1 MSRDVEYN
9 ASIVRREDLHPGLF
23 HLWVAPDGGDYPP
36 FEPGQY
42 VSIGHRA
49 GDDGP
54 LVKRTY
60 SIGSSARQRGSLE
73 LFIVHVDDGEFTSWL
88 ARQPVGARL
97 WLSPRAS
104 GGFTLDGFTAGSDL
118 VLVATGTGVAPYISM
133 YRTRR
138 ESPPWRR
145 IVLVHGAR
153 LVADLGYR
161 RELEA
166 VAQRDADF
174 FYVPLV
180 TREPRSG
187 GWTGRRGRVQSV
199 LESPTF
205 EDITGFALDPRECH
219 VFLCGNPG
227 MVDDLEASLERRGF
241 CKHTPAHPGNL
252 HLEKY
257 W

>member
-1 MSRDVEYN
+1 MGRDIEYN
-9 ASIVRREDLHPGLF
+9 ASIVRRQDLHPGLF
-23 HLWVAPDGGDYPP
+23 HLWVAPDAGEYPP
-36 FEPGQY
+36 FQAGQY

-49 GDDGP
+49 GEDGS
-54 LVKRTY
+54 LVTRTY
-60 SIGSSARQRGSLE
+60 SIGSSAHKRESLE

-88 ARQPVGARL
+88 SRQPIGARL
-97 WLSPRAS
+97 WLSPKAS
-104 GGFTLDGFTAGSDL
+104 GGFTLEGFPEGRDL

-133 YRTRR
+133 YRTWR

-161 RELEA
+161 RELQA
-166 VAQRDADF
+166 VARRDARF

-180 TREPRSG
+180 TREPEEA
-187 GWTGRRGRVQSV
+187 GWTGRRGRVDTI
-199 LESPTF
+199 LEPETF
-205 EDITGFALDPRECH
+205 SGITGFALDPAQCH

-227 MVDDLEASLERRGF
+227 MVDGLEASLGKRGF
-241 CKHTPAHPGNL
+241 RKHTPLHPGNL